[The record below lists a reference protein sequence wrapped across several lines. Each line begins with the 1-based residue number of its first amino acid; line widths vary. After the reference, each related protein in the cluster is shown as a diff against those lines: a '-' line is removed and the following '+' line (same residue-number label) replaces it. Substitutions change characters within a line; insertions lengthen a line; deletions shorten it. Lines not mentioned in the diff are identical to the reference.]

1 MPSGVIGSLACKHGR
16 FGKYCSI
23 GIWNAIPHFLI
34 WCSWKKRNA
43 WCFEEHESLVLHVN
57 SKLLRRRAAVG

>member
-23 GIWNAIPHFLI
+23 GIWNAIPHFQL
-34 WCSWKKRNA
+34 
-43 WCFEEHESLVLHVN
+43 EEKERLVF
-57 SKLLRRRAAVG
+57 